1 MGRIW
6 VVTDGSLKAGPLAYF
21 STPTKADQYRALLA
35 ERYGL
40 GKNLSANGRPLAED
54 AGAWEL
60 GLGPVVTEKSVDE
73 PFTALPGAWCVKV
86 NESLRM
92 VACQFSAQFKSSK
105 SADHYRTGIHAI
117 CQAYG
122 PTPHA
127 ALDNARKAM
136 ISYLGKNHLWR

>member
-6 VVTDGSLKAGPLAYF
+6 VVTEGAPNAGPLAYF
-21 STPTKADQYRALLA
+21 SSSAGADAYRRLLI

-40 GKNLSANGRPLAED
+40 GKNRSLNGRPIARD
-54 AGAWEL
+54 AGSWEL
-60 GLGPVVTEKSVDE
+60 GLGPAVHEKTVDD
-73 PFTALPGAWCVKV
+73 AISSLPGAWSVKV
-86 NESLRM
+86 DESLHM
-92 VACQFSAQFKSSK
+92 IACQFSTQFKATK
-105 SADHYRTGIHAI
+105 SCDHYRTGIHAI

-136 ISYLGKNHLWR
+136 ISYLGKNHSWR